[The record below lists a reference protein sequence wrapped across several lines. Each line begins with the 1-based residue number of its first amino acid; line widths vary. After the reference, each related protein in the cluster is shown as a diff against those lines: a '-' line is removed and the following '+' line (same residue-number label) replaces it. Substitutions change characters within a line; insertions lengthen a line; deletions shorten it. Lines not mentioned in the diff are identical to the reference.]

1 MKVGRKKEVFLS
13 ELLKTVRV
21 FTARKRQITL
31 V

>member
-21 FTARKRQITL
+21 LTARKRQITL